1 MLIANHMPDADNHLR
16 AIADCFEKAE
26 KADIVVA
33 YIQQG
38 GVALLQNSL
47 DRIGHAVRLI
57 CSLDMDV
64 TDPSALKALMVKG
77 VKVKIYRMGRVTMH
91 AKLWLF
97 QDARGCWRC
106 IVGSANLSAGGLRN
120 NVEAGVGLTESENP
134 DALAQA
140 RNFFGVLWNSER
152 CSELTGR
159 DIDAWIS
166 GRRERREMIAR
177 IRRLQNQAKPL
188 SDSARVNVLR
198 KFVKGWIDIGVH
210 EKTAGAGV
218 TGKMWRGWYIIPDQ
232 GYIDHALMNR
242 LHRICQIMLRAGGVI
257 DISKSVQPPLDE
269 ILEITTEKLQ
279 RPKHKMNPR
288 DLFIRQEKNYLVHF
302 EFARNP
308 AKNNGRPDIK
318 TLVLTEYGAQFAGAA
333 SAQEQK
339 RIYTASMQQY
349 AYNGLPLLK
358 FTRKLLDEADKIDL
372 TEFSYFANHAYSIG
386 EVNNIAALIRM
397 YRHLPGAR
405 KTSFEEEMNDYFR
418 AKLEHTATNVRGNY
432 DKSAKHTMSALGWC
446 EGLHCDFENWELSL
460 SDEQRKNR
468 VRANN
473 QRRIFAGK

>member
-1 MLIANHMPDADNHLR
+1 MLIANHIPDADNHLR

-64 TDPSALKALMVKG
+64 TDPSALKALMAKG
-77 VKVKIYRMGRVTMH
+77 VKVKIYRMDRGTMH

-210 EKTAGAGV
+210 EKTAGAGI

-232 GYIDHALMNR
+232 GYIDDALMNR
-242 LHRICQIMLRAGGVI
+242 LRRICQIMQRAGGVI
-257 DISKSVQPPLDE
+257 DIGKTVQPPLDE

-279 RPKHKMNPR
+279 RPNRKMKPR

-302 EFARNP
+302 EFARHP
-308 AKNNGRPDIK
+308 VKSNGRPDIK
-318 TLVLTEYGAQFAGAA
+318 TLALTEYGARFAAA
-333 SAQEQK
+333 ANAQAQK
-339 RIYTASMQQY
+339 KIYTASMQQY
-349 AYNGLPLLK
+349 AYNGLPLLE
-358 FTRKLLDEADKIDL
+358 FTRKFLGEAGKVNL
-372 TEFSYFANHAYSIG
+372 TEFSFFANHAYSISD
-386 EVNNIAALIRM
+386 VNDIAALIRM
-397 YRHLPGAR
+397 YRHLPDAR
-405 KTSFEEEMNDYFR
+405 KTSFEEEVNEHFR
-418 AKLEHTATNVRGNY
+418 VKLEHTAKNVRGNY

-446 EGLHCDFENWELSL
+446 EGLRCDFDDWELSL
-460 SDEQRKNR
+460 LDD
-468 VRANN
+468 
-473 QRRIFAGK
+473 